1 MYCRDLSHLKEVFRF
16 EFERAKSLLASCK
29 SGIDVEVKEHKH
41 KRSNAQ
47 NDYYWLFN
55 TEVANFLKGAGLGYG
70 KHKLPYNKDLV
81 HDINKAVFGLET
93 TTKLSRKEF
102 CDYMTELFVFW
113 NEETNGQFEMSEL
126 PDSYLEKRGYTAEY
140 MRQ

>member
-1 MYCRDLSHLKEVFRF
+1 MYCRDFSKLKEVFRL
-16 EFERAKSLLASCK
+16 EYERAKSLLASCK

-47 NDYYWLFN
+47 NDYYWQFN
-55 TEVANFLKGAGLGYG
+55 TELAEFLKGAGVKYG
-70 KHKLPYNKDLV
+70 KHNLPYNKNLV
-81 HDINKAVFGLET
+81 HDINKTVFGIET
-93 TTKLSRKEF
+93 TTKMSRKEF

-113 NEETNGQFEMSEL
+113 NDETGGHFEMSEL
-126 PDSYLEKRGYTAEY
+126 PDSYLETRGYTAEY